1 MRRRA
6 SASPPLWL
14 PTDRPRRP
22 AQAFQ
27 SSAQPISL
35 PGQLAAELRA
45 LAEREGVTIL
55 VTLLAA
61 FEALLVRYGN
71 PSSVLVGASVRS
83 DPPRTFLLHTDVSD
97 DPTFCDLLARVRE
110 GMREAMEHAELSLEP
125 MADPHVPLSALPLL
139 TEAERHRLLVEWNDT
154 RAPYPRDAC
163 VHHLFERQVE
173 RTPDAVAIIDGK
185 RQLTYSEL
193 NGQSNA
199 LARRLREL
207 GVGAEVLVGI
217 CLERSAD
224 MVVGLLAILKAGGA
238 YVPLDPAY
246 PAERLAF
253 MIADTRMPVV
263 LTREQYLA
271 RLGSID
277 GHVVCMD
284 GLTADQAAGSH
295 ENSDGGTTAENLA
308 YVLYTSGST
317 GKPKGVLIAHRS
329 LVNYLWWAMSAYGVA
344 DGGGAPVHTSLGF
357 DLTLTSLFP
366 ALLVGRPLVLLPEE
380 QGFRALAQSMNDG
393 GDFSPV
399 KITPAHLS
407 LLNRQ
412 LSPNRAAGAARV
424 LVIGGEALS
433 WDSLEFWRRH
443 APATRLINEYGPT
456 ETVVGCCVFDA
467 TGQPPRSGSVPI
479 GRPNANT
486 RLYVLDGR
494 GQPVPIGVAGELHI
508 GGDGVGR
515 GYLNRPELTAATFV
529 PDPYN
534 DAPG

>member
-6 SASPPLWL
+6 SASPPLLL

-27 SSAQPISL
+27 SSAQPITLS
-35 PGQLAAELRA
+35 GQLAAELRT
-45 LAEREGVTIL
+45 LAKREGVTIF
-55 VTLLAA
+55 VTFLAA

-71 PSSVLVGASVRS
+71 PSGVLVGASVRS

-97 DPTFCDLLARVRE
+97 DPTFSDLLARVRD
-110 GMREAMEHAELSLEP
+110 GTREALALDHAAGLPPTPQAMLVLQERATVPSSEHASPGSAVTPAVTSHPDCDLALWVSETADGFSGTLRYDTDLFERATIVRMAGHLRTLLEGVV
-125 MADPHVPLSALPLL
+125 ADPHVSLSAVQVL

-173 RTPDAVAIIDGK
+173 RTPDAVAIIDRK

-217 CLERSAD
+217 CLERSAG

-277 GHVVCMD
+277 AHVVCME
-284 GLTADQAAGSH
+284 GLTADQAAESH
-295 ENSDGGTTAENLA
+295 ENS
-308 YVLYTSGST
+308 
-317 GKPKGVLIAHRS
+317 
-329 LVNYLWWAMSAYGVA
+329 
-344 DGGGAPVHTSLGF
+344 
-357 DLTLTSLFP
+357 
-366 ALLVGRPLVLLPEE
+366 
-380 QGFRALAQSMNDG
+380 
-393 GDFSPV
+393 
-399 KITPAHLS
+399 
-407 LLNRQ
+407 
-412 LSPNRAAGAARV
+412 
-424 LVIGGEALS
+424 
-433 WDSLEFWRRH
+433 
-443 APATRLINEYGPT
+443 
-456 ETVVGCCVFDA
+456 
-467 TGQPPRSGSVPI
+467 
-479 GRPNANT
+479 
-486 RLYVLDGR
+486 
-494 GQPVPIGVAGELHI
+494 
-508 GGDGVGR
+508 
-515 GYLNRPELTAATFV
+515 
-529 PDPYN
+529 
-534 DAPG
+534 